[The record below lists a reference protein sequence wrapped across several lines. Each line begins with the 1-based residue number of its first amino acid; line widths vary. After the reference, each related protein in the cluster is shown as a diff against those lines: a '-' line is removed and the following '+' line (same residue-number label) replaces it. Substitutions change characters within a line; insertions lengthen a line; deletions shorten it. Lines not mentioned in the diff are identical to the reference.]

1 MVINFSKTFAFI
13 LLLLSTFLPNDSIA
27 EEHQVTPETDLDQL
41 SRKVVAGDSI
51 VLANGTWTDSELEFE
66 GLAGTAEKPISIMAE
81 TAGSVVLAGK
91 TEFRV
96 SGQHVVVSGLV
107 FKDCLLYT
115 SDAADE

>member
-1 MVINFSKTFAFI
+1 MRITISDLRNLCRVLCSLAFAG
-13 LLLLSTFLPNDSIA
+13 LLSAANA
-27 EEHQVTPETDLDQL
+27 EEHRVTADTDLVPL
-41 SRKVVAGDSI
+41 CKEVVAGDSI
-51 VLANGTWTDSELEFE
+51 ILAGGTWTDSELEFE

-107 FKDCLLYT
+107 FKDCVNV
-115 SDAADE
+115 DNV